1 MKKTLT
7 AALTASMLAA
17 AVLAGCGQK
26 AEAPAETTTEA
37 AAEETTA
44 EETTAEETTAEE
56 TEAEAQGVPAF
67 EYTGEN
73 AYVAAI
79 CDYMKEN
86 IVKNYEPADVSIP
99 AVDVIRED
107 DSDENN
113 IKVWCRIWLDN
124 YALKGTT
131 LMSRSGGNYAG
142 RFDLKKDGDAYT
154 VTAFDAVK
162 DGSDS
167 APSEKAIFGIDDEL
181 MAGYQESDADVTD
194 CRVDFAHMYAEANG
208 ITIEAI
214 QDFGW
219 DPVVLFAEEAD
230 LHEMTT
236 KIDGCETFTQIV
248 DVDQGQIE
256 KERGGAECVLV
267 LDLGGVHSALVGKIN
282 FRTGEVTLPNSAGK
296 EITESRWMVSNNR
309 RKGLMLPPSSLR

>member
-37 AAEETTA
+37 AA

-113 IKVWCRIWLDN
+113 IKVE
-124 YALKGTT
+124 
-131 LMSRSGGNYAG
+131 GNH
-142 RFDLKKDGDAYT
+142 
-154 VTAFDAVK
+154 
-162 DGSDS
+162 
-167 APSEKAIFGIDDEL
+167 
-181 MAGYQESDADVTD
+181 
-194 CRVDFAHMYAEANG
+194 AHVP
-208 ITIEAI
+208 
-214 QDFGW
+214 Q
-219 DPVVLFAEEAD
+219 
-230 LHEMTT
+230 
-236 KIDGCETFTQIV
+236 
-248 DVDQGQIE
+248 
-256 KERGGAECVLV
+256 
-267 LDLGGVHSALVGKIN
+267 
-282 FRTGEVTLPNSAGK
+282 
-296 EITESRWMVSNNR
+296 R
-309 RKGLMLPPSSLR
+309 R

>member
-44 EETTAEETTAEE
+44 EETTAEETAAEE

-131 LMSRSGGNYAG
+131 LMSRSIMFWPGYAG
-142 RFDLKKDGDAYT
+142 L
-154 VTAFDAVK
+154 
-162 DGSDS
+162 GST
-167 APSEKAIFGIDDEL
+167 E
-181 MAGYQESDADVTD
+181 
-194 CRVDFAHMYAEANG
+194 
-208 ITIEAI
+208 TII
-214 QDFGW
+214 CH
-219 DPVVLFAEEAD
+219 LSS
-230 LHEMTT
+230 
-236 KIDGCETFTQIV
+236 ITFTF
-248 DVDQGQIE
+248 
-256 KERGGAECVLV
+256 LV
-267 LDLGGVHSALVGKIN
+267 SSTK
-282 FRTGEVTLPNSAGK
+282 
-296 EITESRWMVSNNR
+296 
-309 RKGLMLPPSSLR
+309 PPS

>member
-99 AVDVIRED
+99 AVRP
-107 DSDENN
+107 STSSARTTAM
-113 IKVWCRIWLDN
+113 RITSRYGAGSGL
-124 YALKGTT
+124 TT
-131 LMSRSGGNYAG
+131 M
-142 RFDLKKDGDAYT
+142 
-154 VTAFDAVK
+154 
-162 DGSDS
+162 
-167 APSEKAIFGIDDEL
+167 P
-181 MAGYQESDADVTD
+181 
-194 CRVDFAHMYAEANG
+194 
-208 ITIEAI
+208 
-214 QDFGW
+214 
-219 DPVVLFAEEAD
+219 
-230 LHEMTT
+230 
-236 KIDGCETFTQIV
+236 
-248 DVDQGQIE
+248 
-256 KERGGAECVLV
+256 
-267 LDLGGVHSALVGKIN
+267 
-282 FRTGEVTLPNSAGK
+282 
-296 EITESRWMVSNNR
+296 
-309 RKGLMLPPSSLR
+309 

>member
-107 DSDENN
+107 DSDEVSELVCNLDDMTAEAVAFASEELFAAGALDVYTSG
-113 IKVWCRIWLDN
+113 IGMKKGRQGTLFTCMCRTEDREKMLR
-124 YALKGTT
+124 LMFLHLTT
-131 LMSRSGGNYAG
+131 LGIREYRCRRYKLIRSQHTVGTEY
-142 RFDLKKDGDAYT
+142 GDIRIKRSEGYG
-154 VTAFDAVK
+154 VLR
-162 DGSDS
+162 
-167 APSEKAIFGIDDEL
+167 EKAEYEDL
-181 MAGYQESDADVTD
+181 AAAA
-194 CRVDFAHMYAEANG
+194 RAHG
-208 ITIEAI
+208 
-214 QDFGW
+214 
-219 DPVVLFAEEAD
+219 VSL
-230 LHEMTT
+230 
-236 KIDGCETFTQIV
+236 
-248 DVDQGQIE
+248 DQVRASVG
-256 KERGGAECVLV
+256 ER
-267 LDLGGVHSALVGKIN
+267 K
-282 FRTGEVTLPNSAGK
+282 
-296 EITESRWMVSNNR
+296 
-309 RKGLMLPPSSLR
+309 